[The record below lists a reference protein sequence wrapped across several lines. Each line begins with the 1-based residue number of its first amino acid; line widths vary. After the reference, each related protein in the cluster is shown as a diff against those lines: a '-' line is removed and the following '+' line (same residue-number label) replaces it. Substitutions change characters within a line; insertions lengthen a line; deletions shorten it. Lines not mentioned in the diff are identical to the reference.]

1 MDDAALYGFDVRG
14 YTVLPGL
21 LDATQL
27 AVLNAE
33 VHIQHARGRRQT
45 CCCCAC
51 AAQWQEPRPH
61 DRYAAVADIRL
72 TA

>member
-21 LDATQL
+21 LDAAQL

-33 VHIQHARGRRQT
+33 VHIFTTDRTPAMQT
-45 CCCCAC
+45 CCCCRAC
-51 AAQWQEPRPH
+51 AA
-61 DRYAAVADIRL
+61 AAAATLLSCCREH
-72 TA
+72 